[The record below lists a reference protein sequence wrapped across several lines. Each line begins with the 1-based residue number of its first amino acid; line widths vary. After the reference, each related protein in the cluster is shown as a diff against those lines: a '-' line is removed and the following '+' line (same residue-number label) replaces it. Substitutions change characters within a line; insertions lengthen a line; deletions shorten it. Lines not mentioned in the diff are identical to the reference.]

1 MGTEKTTPMSSH
13 WGLWWVKRLIYS
25 ILLFVREIFY
35 NTEKGKRSIKAIDED
50 IWYVVDIELENI
62 EWITLKNKT
71 KEQFNI
77 NVNGICITDNG
88 VMYATD
94 IKNKMIILRLSPLGS
109 VSTVFSAAPSRPS
122 GICQSTEKD
131 C

>member
-13 WGLWWVKRLIYS
+13 WGLWWVKRLIYI
-25 ILLFVREIFY
+25 ILLLVREIFY
-35 NTEKGKRSIKAIDED
+35 NTEKGKRSIKAIDEY

>member
-13 WGLWWVKRLIYS
+13 WGLWWVKRLIYI